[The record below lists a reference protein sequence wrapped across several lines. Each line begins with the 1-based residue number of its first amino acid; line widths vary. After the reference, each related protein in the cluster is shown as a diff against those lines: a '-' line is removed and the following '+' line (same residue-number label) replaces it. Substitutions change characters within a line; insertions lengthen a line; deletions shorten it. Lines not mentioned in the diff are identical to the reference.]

1 MHEQI
6 SLWECMYETKTINKP
21 IRLIECFAGIGSQ
34 FKALK
39 KVFGDKIESYKIVEW
54 AYNSI
59 IAYNNIHLKDN
70 TDYAKDLTKE
80 ELISK
85 IRGIST
91 NYNEPLS
98 EEQLKRKPLVWLQ
111 KAYNNIKATH
121 NLIDI
126 MKVKGADLEI
136 VDKDKYEYILTYSF
150 PCQDLSNAGL
160 GKGMDLSQADGG
172 TRSGLLWE
180 IKRILEEL
188 NKTNSLP
195 QILLMENVP
204 MLISKNHIHNFKKW
218 DNFLTSL
225 GYKNYTECLN
235 AKDYGIPQNRDRCF
249 MVSVLGDYN
258 YTFPRKQE
266 LKLKL
271 KDMLEETVDEKY
283 YLTPKQIVDIQGW
296 KAYEKPLEQ
305 LEKTDKK
312 QVSPTITTRSGAYA
326 AGMILVKD
334 DIELKQ
340 KVCRE
345 ILNKGLIK
353 QFEIIDYSYSNARLK
368 ELQNNYLQIR
378 NIVNNDCSCTITT
391 SVENFGICV
400 EDNVEK
406 YLRIRKLTPKET
418 TRLMGFEDNDYN
430 AMKQDLSDM
439 AIYHCCGDSIV
450 VNVLESIFKQ
460 MKGA

>member
-1 MHEQI
+1 MHEKTSI
-6 SLWECMYETKTINKP
+6 WEFMYETKKIAKP

-34 FKALK
+34 YRALQNVFKD
-39 KVFGDKIESYKIVEW
+39 KVESYKIVEW

-59 IAYNNIHLKDN
+59 VAYNNIHLKDK
-70 TDYAKDLTKE
+70 TDYSKDLTKE

-85 IRGIST
+85 IKGIST
-91 NYNEPLS
+91 NYNTPLTPD
-98 EEQLKRKPLVWLQ
+98 QLNKKPLVWLQ

-126 MKVKGADLEI
+126 MQVKGEDLEI

-150 PCQDLSNAGL
+150 PCQDLSLAGH

-188 NKTNSLP
+188 KAKDSLP

-235 AKDYGIPQNRDRCF
+235 AKDYGIPQNRNRCF
-249 MVSVLGDYN
+249 MISLLGDYN
-258 YTFPRKQE
+258 YTFPRKQ
-266 LKLKL
+266 KLNIKL
-271 KDMLEETVDEKY
+271 KDMLEEKVDEKY
-283 YLTPKQIVDIQGW
+283 YLTPKQIVDIQNW
-296 KAYEKPLEQ
+296 KAYEKQLEQ

-312 QVSPTITTRSGAYA
+312 QVSPTITTRTCDYTSS
-326 AGMILVKD
+326 MILVKMRTEKEKNLFTED
-334 DIELKQ
+334 G
-340 KVCRE
+340 
-345 ILNKGLIK
+345 NIK
-353 QFEIIDYSYSNARLK
+353 RYMHSDIIDKFEDGQMATLTYPNGYGHGPRTHNESIALN
-368 ELQNNYLQIR
+368 
-378 NIVNNDCSCTITT
+378 TIDKP
-391 SVENFGICV
+391 CV
-400 EDNVEK
+400 K
-406 YLRIRKLTPKET
+406 YNQRIRKLTPKET
-418 TRLMGFEDNDYN
+418 TRLMGFKDKDYN
-430 AMKQDLSDM
+430 SMKQDLSDM

-450 VNVLESIFKQ
+450 VNVLEHIFKQ
-460 MKGA
+460 MKGE

>member
-6 SLWECMYETKTINKP
+6 SLWECMYETKKITKP

-39 KVFGDKIESYKIVEW
+39 KVFGDKVESYKIVEW

-59 IAYNNIHLKDN
+59 VAYNNIHLKDK
-70 TDYAKDLTKE
+70 TDYSKDLTKE
-80 ELISK
+80 EIISK

-98 EEQLKRKPLVWLQ
+98 EEQLNKKPLVWLQ

-126 MKVKGADLEI
+126 MRTKGDDLEI

-150 PCQDLSNAGL
+150 PCQDLSAAGL

-172 TRSGLLWE
+172 THSGLLWE

-188 NKTNSLP
+188 REKESLP

-204 MLISKNHIHNFKKW
+204 MLISKNHIHNFKKR

-235 AKDYGIPQNRDRCF
+235 AKDYGIPQNRNRCF

-258 YTFPRKQE
+258 YNFPINQE
-266 LKLKL
+266 LNIKL

-305 LEKTDKK
+305 LEKTNKK

-326 AGMILVKD
+326 ASMILVKD
-334 DIELKQ
+334 DAKLQQ
-340 KVCRE
+340 KLCRE
-345 ILNKGLIK
+345 ILNRGLIK
-353 QFEIIDYSYSNARLK
+353 PFEIIDYSFINARFKEVENNDLK
-368 ELQNNYLQIR
+368 IR
-378 NIVNNDCSCTITT
+378 NVVNNDCCCTITT
-391 SVENFGICV
+391 SVDNFGICV
-400 EDNVEK
+400 KDNAEK
-406 YLRIRKLTPKET
+406 DLRIRKLTPKET
-418 TRLMGFEDNDYN
+418 TRLMGFEDSDYD

-450 VNVLESIFKQ
+450 VNVLEHIFKQ
-460 MKGA
+460 MKEQ

>member
-1 MHEQI
+1 MYEKI
-6 SLWECMYETKTINKP
+6 SLWECMYETKQINKP

-39 KVFGDKIESYKIVEW
+39 RVFGDKVESYKIVEW

-59 IAYNNIHLKDN
+59 VAYNNIHLKDN
-70 TDYAKDLTKE
+70 IDYSKDLTKE

-98 EEQLKRKPLVWLQ
+98 DTQLKRKPLTWLK

-126 MKVKGADLEI
+126 MRVKGEDLEI

-160 GKGMDLSQADGG
+160 GKGMDVSQAEGG

-188 NKTNSLP
+188 RTKDSLP

-271 KDMLEETVDEKY
+271 KDMLEANVDEKY

-312 QVSPTITTRSGAYA
+312 QISPTITTKG
-326 AGMILVKD
+326 GNDIGVVVKD
-334 DIELKQ
+334 DVNLQQ
-340 KVCRE
+340 KLFKE
-345 ILNKGLIK
+345 ILNRDLIK
-353 QFEIIDYSYSNARLK
+353 PFEIIDYSFVNARFK
-368 ELQNNYLQIR
+368 EVQNNDLKIR
-378 NIVNNDCSCTITT
+378 NVVNNNCCCTITT

-400 EDNVEK
+400 KDNVEK
-406 YLRIRKLTPKET
+406 DLRIRKLTPKET
-418 TRLMGFEDNDYN
+418 TRLMGFEDSDYF
-430 AMKQDLSDM
+430 AMKQDLSEM

-450 VNVLESIFKQ
+450 VNVLENIFKQ
-460 MKGA
+460 MIGG